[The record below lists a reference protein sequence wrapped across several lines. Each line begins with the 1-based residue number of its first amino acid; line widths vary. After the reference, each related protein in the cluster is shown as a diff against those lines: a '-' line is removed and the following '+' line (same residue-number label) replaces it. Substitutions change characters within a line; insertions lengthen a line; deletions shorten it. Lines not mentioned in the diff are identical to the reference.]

1 MAKNH
6 EYEDQNVYP
15 EGALEADTRRDDVR
29 VVTLC
34 ELGRLVLLEYTKKE
48 FWINTI
54 EMVGGIEGLVLG
66 GIKKLL

>member
-1 MAKNH
+1 MTANH
-6 EYEDQNVYP
+6 EHESQIMQTESVAEIEMEHD
-15 EGALEADTRRDDVR
+15 GVR

-54 EMVGGIEGLVLG
+54 EMVGGVEALLLG
-66 GIKKLL
+66 GIKKIL